1 MSRFSRVSV
10 VATSSLAALT
20 LAACSSSGGK
30 QPAEEGGGGGG
41 GADTEQMT
49 VAFITHAAPGDTF
62 WDQVRAGAEAA
73 AKKDNVDLQYT
84 ADPEGGNQARL
95 VQQAV
100 DKDVDGIAVTL
111 AKPGAMEGNVTRAV
125 EADIPVVA
133 LNAGLDAWK
142 DMGVQS
148 YFGQDEK
155 IAGQAA
161 GERLKE
167 EGAGKTLCVIQEQ
180 GHVGLEDRCAGVKET
195 FPESEKIYV
204 KGTDSSNV
212 QSTITAKLQQD
223 DSITHVLTLGAPFAM
238 LALQSADQAG
248 SEAQVVTFDLN
259 DEAMQ
264 AIKDGDIG
272 WAVDQQPWLQGYMA
286 VDSLWADVNHGM
298 AMGGG
303 EPVLTGPAF
312 VDESNIDVLMEK

>member
-238 LALQSADQAG
+238 LAMQSADQAG
-248 SEAQVVTFDLN
+248 SDAQVVTFDLN